1 MPSSMQNLLQSQG
14 FWEVAFIVA
23 LVLIIGAHKIT
34 IEGGIGVGG

>member
-1 MPSSMQNLLQSQG
+1 MPSSIQNMLQSQG

>member
-1 MPSSMQNLLQSQG
+1 MPTSIQNMLNSQG

-34 IEGGIGVGG
+34 IEGMVST

>member
-1 MPSSMQNLLQSQG
+1 MPSSIQNMLQSQG

-34 IEGGIGVGG
+34 IEGLVST

>member
-1 MPSSMQNLLQSQG
+1 MPSSVTNLLNSQG

-34 IEGGIGVGG
+34 IEGMVGV